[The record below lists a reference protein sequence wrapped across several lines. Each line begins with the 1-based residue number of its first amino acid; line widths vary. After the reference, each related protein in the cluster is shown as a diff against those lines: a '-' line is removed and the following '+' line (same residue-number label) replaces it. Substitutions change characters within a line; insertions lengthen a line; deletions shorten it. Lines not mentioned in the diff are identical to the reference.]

1 MSYTVNSIAV
11 IGERMIH
18 ARREGNR
25 ARAIRT
31 VDAVH
36 RELFRTSPVRT
47 GAFRRSFGVVL
58 DGGPYTAGAKAY
70 DVMAGWNGMAGV
82 SIQTRKPYAG
92 FLFAGG
98 SRQAEAGWQHVAV
111 ATGIAEARA
120 GG

>member
-1 MSYTVNSIAV
+1 MSYTVNSIAI
-11 IGERMIH
+11 IGERIIH
-18 ARREGNR
+18 ARREASR
-25 ARAIRT
+25 ARSIRT

-47 GAFRRSFGVVL
+47 GAFRRSFGVVV
-58 DGGPYTAGAKAY
+58 GSGPYAEGAKAG
-70 DVMAGWNGMAGV
+70 DVMTGWNGMDAV

-92 FLFAGG
+92 FLFGGG